1 MKGKDLKQSISP
13 LGGDTYNGTVYRG
26 KKEQK
31 AFMYEYEKICKDI
44 LFKISQYP
52 VDDRNK
58 TITSTN

>member
-44 LFKISQYP
+44 LFKINEIYVQNNLYY
-52 VDDRNK
+52 
-58 TITSTN
+58 TMAHA